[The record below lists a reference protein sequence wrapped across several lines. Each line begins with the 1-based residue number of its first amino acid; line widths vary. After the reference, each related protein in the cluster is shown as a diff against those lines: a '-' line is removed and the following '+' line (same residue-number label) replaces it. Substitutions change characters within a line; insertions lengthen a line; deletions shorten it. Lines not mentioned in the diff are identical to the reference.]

1 MNIAVLIKQVPET
14 TEVKINRE
22 TNTLMREGVASI
34 INPFDMYAIEEALRI
49 RERHGGKI
57 TVITMGPP
65 QAEEALRQALA
76 LGADEAV
83 LLSDRTF
90 AGADTLATSYTLA
103 KAIEKSGGFD
113 LIVCGKQASDGD
125 TGQVGPEVA
134 ENLNIPH
141 VTYVRKIEELSPG
154 AGPAAGS
161 GGDTLGGASS
171 ENDASGDDGSRG
183 ARGFIRV
190 QRMTEEGYEVIESPL
205 PALITV
211 VKEINEPRMP
221 SIKGML
227 RAKKAAITTWTAVDL
242 GVDPGRVG
250 LAGSPTRVIRVFTPE
265 HRRGGEIIEGATV
278 QEKVRNLVA
287 KLKETHLV

>member
-1 MNIAVLIKQVPET
+1 MNVAVLIKQVPET
-14 TEVKINRE
+14 TDVKINRE

-49 RERHGGKI
+49 REQHGGKV

-83 LLSDRTF
+83 LLSDRAF

-103 KAIEKSGGFD
+103 KAIEKLGGFD
-113 LIVCGKQASDGD
+113 LVICGKQAADGD
-125 TGQVGPEVA
+125 TAQVGPEVA
-134 ENLNIPH
+134 ENLDLPH
-141 VTYVRKIEELSPG
+141 VTYVRKIEELSL
-154 AGPAAGS
+154 GS
-161 GGDTLGGASS
+161 PDSDGS
-171 ENDASGDDGSRG
+171 GSRG
-183 ARGFIRV
+183 APGFIRV

-227 RAKKAAITTWTAVDL
+227 RAKKAAITSWTAADL
-242 GVDPGRVG
+242 GVDASRVG

-265 HRRGGEIIEGATV
+265 QRRRGEIIEGATV
-278 QEKVRNLVA
+278 QEKVRTLVA